1 MLKLLQIWE
10 VIMYFGKKRGI
21 VSLILAGCL
30 LFTTEFQVFAADPQ
44 SEAQAMET
52 VDFDIEVASLAAVW
66 EQIPEMASNAVETQ
80 EWYGKALANTDSEL
94 DIYAEANGAVIAK
107 MYKNTVVT
115 VVEEGIEWSKITSG
129 TVEGYV
135 RTETLL
141 FGSVAVER
149 AKVTCV
155 NGTRDAKTL
164 EEIQA
169 EQKKASDIQLLAA
182 LIYCEAGNQPYDGKV
197 AVGAVV
203 LNRME
208 SRRFPNSLE
217 GVIYQRGQF
226 TPAMTGK
233 LARILRSGKIP
244 SACYEAAQ
252 DAMNGVDP
260 VNGALFFNTRSGS
273 FKLGD
278 HYFS

>member
-1 MLKLLQIWE
+1 MFFGEKRRIVGLL
-10 VIMYFGKKRGI
+10 
-21 VSLILAGCL
+21 LASCL
-30 LFTTEFQVFAADPQ
+30 LFTAEFEVFAADPK
-44 SEAQAMET
+44 SEAQAMQT
-52 VDFDIEVASLAAVW
+52 IDFEIEVETLATGW
-66 EQIPEMASNAVETQ
+66 NKISEMASTAVDTQ

-94 DIYAEANGAVIAK
+94 DVYAEANGTVVGK

-115 VVEEGIEWSKITSG
+115 VVEEGAEWCKISSG
-129 TVEGYV
+129 AVVGYV
-135 RTETLL
+135 RTESLL
-141 FGSVAVER
+141 FGSAADER
-149 AKVTCV
+149 AKVVCAD
-155 NGTRDAKTL
+155 GTKDAKTL
-164 EEIQA
+164 QEIQA
-169 EQKKASDIQLLAA
+169 EQEKVSEVKLLAA
-182 LIYCEAGNQPYDGKV
+182 LIYCEAGNQPYEGMV

-233 LARILRSGKIP
+233 LARVLKSGKVP
-244 SACYEAAQ
+244 SSCYDAAE
-252 DAMNGVDP
+252 DAFEGQDP
-260 VNGALFFNTRSGS
+260 VNGALFFNTRRGN

>member
-1 MLKLLQIWE
+1 
-10 VIMYFGKKRGI
+10 MYFGKKRGI
-21 VSLILAGCL
+21 VSLVLAGCL
-30 LFTTEFQVFAADPQ
+30 LFTTEFEVFAADPQ

-52 VDFDIEVASLAAVW
+52 ISYDIEVEALATVW
-66 EQIPEMASNAVETQ
+66 EQIPTMASTAVNTQ
-80 EWYGKALANTDSEL
+80 EWYGKALANTDTEL
-94 DIYAEANGAVIAK
+94 DVYAEANGAVIGK
-107 MYKNTVVT
+107 MYKNTVVA
-115 VVEEGIEWSKITSG
+115 VVEEGAEWSKISSG
-129 TVEGYV
+129 SVVGYV
-135 RTETLL
+135 KNESLL
-141 FGSVAVER
+141 FGSAAVER
-149 AKVTCV
+149 ANVACAQ
-155 NGTRDAKTL
+155 GTKDAKTL
-164 EEIQA
+164 QEIEA
-169 EQKKASDIQLLAA
+169 EQKKASGVKLLAA
-182 LIYCEAGNQPYDGKV
+182 LIFCEAGNQPYEGKV

-233 LARILRSGKIP
+233 LARVLRNGNIP
-244 SACYEAAQ
+244 SSCYEAAQ

-260 VNGALFFNTRSGS
+260 VNGALFFNTRSGN